1 MNFQR
6 QILSAIILL
15 AGISVFGQMSPAPSP
30 AIKFF
35 APTNL
40 IPPVPPIMPS
50 PVSFFRQLLQMPAA
64 DRANALTNRSPIAR
78 ARIEA
83 KLREYT
89 ALDPDERELRLR
101 ATELRWYLSPLL
113 SVKPAERDAQLARVP
128 EDLRP
133 LVASRLQQWDIL
145 PPPIQKEFLDNDR
158 ALHYFAGVE
167 PTNIAAID
175 PRQAT
180 LTTQFNHFFEL
191 TKSEKEKT
199 LQKLSPAE
207 RAAME
212 KTLQSFDQLPVRQ
225 RLLCVRNYAKFA
237 GMPAADRAEF
247 LKNAEKWSQMSPKER
262 QAWRDL
268 VAHVPLWPPLP
279 VAPVPPNLMPP
290 RPGKNLRS
298 SVATN

>member
-1 MNFQR
+1 
-6 QILSAIILL
+6 
-15 AGISVFGQMSPAPSP
+15 
-30 AIKFF
+30 
-35 APTNL
+35 L
-40 IPPVPPIMPS
+40 IPPVPLITPS

-191 TKSEKEKT
+191 TKSEKQKT
-199 LQKLSPAE
+199 LQKLSPVE

-237 GMPAADRAEF
+237 GLSPSERAEF

-262 QAWRDL
+262 QTWRDL
-268 VAHVPLWPPLP
+268 VAHVPLWPPMP
-279 VAPVPPNLMPP
+279 PAPVPPNLMPP
-290 RPGKNLRS
+290 LPGKNLRP